1 MKKIAALVLIISWC
15 WPGGMAYA
23 LSGKGTTAASFLKIG
38 VGSRAV
44 AIGESYVAVAD
55 DPSAVYWNPAGIAGI
70 TDPAVMAMHVFWLG
84 DIYFDYLAGVL
95 PMPGGGLG
103 ASLVYLNHGQLL
115 RSDAGDTPDDPVRGV
130 FTAADFAFSGAYGY
144 QFSKKMKLGATVKLF
159 SESIDS
165 QASFGAALDLGFLYE
180 LPWQAIMLGV
190 MVQNLGPATQVDVE
204 SFRLPLN
211 FKIGLSYHPMKNLL
225 VTMDY
230 NQLLEQEA
238 KIGFGAEYVYE
249 HLLAL
254 RAGYQY
260 QGKIDQSELYS
271 NYGTPGLAGL
281 TAGIGIK
288 VMEFSLDY
296 AYVPYGFLGTTH
308 RLTLT
313 YALSQPPVKKSVQ
326 AQPAPAFTRK
336 QQQEKM
342 KKSIEAFDEKI
353 NTGVL
358 KSIQFESGNAVLLP
372 ESQRTLDSLGREL
385 AKYPDVTV
393 SIDGYTDNVG
403 RPEDNQVLSQLRVE
417 SVKTY
422 LVDNFKLNPN
432 QLVAVGHGEEHPIA
446 SNDTAGG
453 RQKNRR
459 VEFKVI
465 SDK

>member
-1 MKKIAALVLIISWC
+1 
-15 WPGGMAYA
+15 
-23 LSGKGTTAASFLKIG
+23 
-38 VGSRAV
+38 
-44 AIGESYVAVAD
+44 
-55 DPSAVYWNPAGIAGI
+55 
-70 TDPAVMAMHVFWLG
+70 
-84 DIYFDYLAGVL
+84 
-95 PMPGGGLG
+95 
-103 ASLVYLNHGQLL
+103 
-115 RSDAGDTPDDPVRGV
+115 
-130 FTAADFAFSGAYGY
+130 
-144 QFSKKMKLGATVKLF
+144 
-159 SESIDS
+159 
-165 QASFGAALDLGFLYE
+165 
-180 LPWQAIMLGV
+180 
-190 MVQNLGPATQVDVE
+190 
-204 SFRLPLN
+204 
-211 FKIGLSYHPMKNLL
+211 
-225 VTMDY
+225 
-230 NQLLEQEA
+230 
-238 KIGFGAEYVYE
+238 
-249 HLLAL
+249 
-254 RAGYQY
+254 
-260 QGKIDQSELYS
+260 
-271 NYGTPGLAGL
+271 
-281 TAGIGIK
+281 
-288 VMEFSLDY
+288 MEFSLDY